1 MDKEGM
7 RIQATGT
14 RTMKENLNYIWEL
27 NKTLPK
33 EKKKSALIIGAS
45 GIGKSQITQNLAKE
59 KGCNF
64 IDFRLLTMSETDL
77 KGIPFPSEDNKKAIF
92 LHLDVFP
99 DEERDGKEGIL
110 LLEELTS
117 ANRSLMSTLYQ
128 LVLDREIGSYKLP
141 DGWMIVATGNR
152 EEDSGEFYVMPA
164 PLSDRFLIFEL
175 ANSGSEFVDDWV
187 NWAYDNE
194 LAVEIIAYIRKFP
207 KSLHDFDRDLYDEG
221 MIVFPTPRS
230 WESVSD
236 IIKFDK
242 KLKKEY
248 GLSKQAQNLI
258 ISGVG
263 PIHGYQFISF
273 YNAKNNLPNIDDI
286 LNGRPYEKIG
296 KNQENELALTIANLI
311 EMIRHEYRDDNV
323 SKKGKAYMI
332 NIIKF
337 LNDIAE
343 ELGVEYFILGMH
355 QIIAINKEVMN
366 RLIFMEIESEE
377 LDKIIQKYSHLLI

>member
-1 MDKEGM
+1 MNGKDTI
-7 RIQATGT
+7 IQPTST
-14 RTMKENLNYIWEL
+14 KTMEENLKYIWDL
-27 NKTLPK
+27 NKTLPR

-45 GIGKSQITQNLAKE
+45 GIGKSQITQNVAKD

-77 KGIPFPSEDNKKAIF
+77 KGIPFPSDDNKKAIF

-128 LVLDREIGSYKLP
+128 LVLDREIGTYKLP

-164 PLSDRFLIFEL
+164 PLADRFLIYEL
-175 ANSGSEFVDDWV
+175 ANSGTDFVDDWV
-187 NWAYDNE
+187 NWAYENDV
-194 LAVEIIAYIRKFP
+194 AVEIIAYIRKFP
-207 KSLHDFDRDLYDEG
+207 KSLHDFNRDLHDEG

-230 WESVSD
+230 WASVSD
-236 IIKFDK
+236 VIKFDQLK
-242 KLKKEY
+242 NKEKLSE
-248 GLSKQAQNLI
+248 QAKNI
-258 ISGVG
+258 IIAGVG

-273 YNAKNNLPNIDDI
+273 YDSKNNLPNIDDI
-286 LNGRPYEKIG
+286 LNGRPYEKIN
-296 KNQENELALTIANLI
+296 KNQDNELALTIANLI
-311 EMIRHEYRDDNV
+311 EIVKDEYTGQVV
-323 SKKGKAYMI
+323 SEKGKQYMI

-343 ELGVEYFILGMH
+343 DLGVEYFILGMH
-355 QIIAINKEVMN
+355 QIVAINKELIN
-366 RLIFMEIESEE
+366 NLIFMELESEE
-377 LDKIIQKYSHLLI
+377 LDEIIEKYSHLLS